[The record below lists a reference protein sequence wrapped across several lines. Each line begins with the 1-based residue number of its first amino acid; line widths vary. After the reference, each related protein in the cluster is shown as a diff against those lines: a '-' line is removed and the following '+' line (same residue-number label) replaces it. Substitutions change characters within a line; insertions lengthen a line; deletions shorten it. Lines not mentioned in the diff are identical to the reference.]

1 MYYQC
6 LELVIEGKIEE
17 LPPFVIDVY
26 DIDKHMI
33 GSDSL
38 DFMCRSIIPVSEA
51 AL

>member
-1 MYYQC
+1 MFYQC

-17 LPPFVIDVY
+17 LPPLVIDVY
-26 DIDKHMI
+26 DVDKHMI
-33 GSDSL
+33 SSDSL